1 MKLILYTDGGAR
13 GNPGPGAIGVVIK
26 NLKGEVVKEIGK
38 NIGKSTNN
46 EAEYKAIIAGLESCL
61 EKGASELECYLDSQL
76 VVSQLKGEFKV
87 KNTKLKNLWAQT
99 KNIEKNFKEVLYIH
113 IPREKNHLADK
124 IVNEVLDS
132 NNYYDLC
139 KTNPL

>member
-1 MKLILYTDGGAR
+1 MKLIVYTDGGAR

-26 NLKGEVVKEIGK
+26 NHSGEVIKEIGK

-46 EAEYKAIIAGLESCL
+46 EAEYKAIITGLETCF
-61 EKGASELECYLDSQL
+61 EKGAKELECYLDSQL

-87 KNTKLKNLWAQT
+87 KDAKLKILWAQA
-99 KNIEKNFKEVLYIH
+99 KNVEKNFKEVLYFH
-113 IPREKNHLADK
+113 IPREKNYLADK

-132 NNYYDLC
+132 NR
-139 KTNPL
+139 